1 MRDKYDLLVQ
11 LTSEGIQQQAVRQ
24 NQVGI
29 LQADF

>member
-11 LTSEGIQQQAVRQ
+11 LTSGGIQQQAVRQ

>member
-1 MRDKYDLLVQ
+1 MSDKYGLLVQ
-11 LTSEGIQQQAVRQ
+11 LGSGRIQQQAMRQ